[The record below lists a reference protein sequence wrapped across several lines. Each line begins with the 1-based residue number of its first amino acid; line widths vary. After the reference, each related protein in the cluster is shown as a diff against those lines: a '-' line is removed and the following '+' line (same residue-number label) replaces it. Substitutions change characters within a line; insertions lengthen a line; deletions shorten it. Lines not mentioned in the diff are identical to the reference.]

1 MTPNPSLVALLDSAI
16 AKLAAGL
23 MSDEAGQPQTIDSKV
38 AQLCAAFRKASNI
51 KRNESFDILTQI
63 IKSIEPNSSLPI
75 MQTLSE
81 VAPNLVV
88 KLQQDRMIADRIKH
102 IYRVAEI
109 AQILSTE
116 SLQSIRGGIRAVQKR
131 IFEVTA
137 K

>member
-1 MTPNPSLVALLDSAI
+1 MSEI
-16 AKLAAGL
+16 AW
-23 MSDEAGQPQTIDSKV
+23 QPQTIDSKV
-38 AQLCAAFRKASNI
+38 AQLCSAFRKASNI
-51 KRNESFDILTQI
+51 KRNETFDILTQI
-63 IKSIEPNSSLPI
+63 IKSIEPDKSLPI

-81 VAPNLVV
+81 LAPNLVV

-116 SLQSIRGGIRAVQKR
+116 SLQSIRGGIRSVQKR